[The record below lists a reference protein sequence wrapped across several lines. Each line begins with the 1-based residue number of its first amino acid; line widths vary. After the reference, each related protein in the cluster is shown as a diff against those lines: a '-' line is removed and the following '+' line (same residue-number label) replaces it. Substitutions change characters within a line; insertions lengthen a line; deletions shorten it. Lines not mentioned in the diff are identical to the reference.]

1 MVGFKPSVLMKVMR
15 TATLILPLI
24 LSAISLAGGQALGAP
39 TVSVPDFKNEVANIP
54 WWSASVSTQLAD
66 ALANELAATGGLQ
79 VVERQNVQA
88 VLSEQEMAELG
99 IVRPAEESAQS
110 GQMTGAQYVILGR
123 VNSYQADVEEKS
135 EGSSSSFLGFGS
147 TQAAYEA
154 KAYIAID
161 LRVVDTTTGVIV
173 GSRTV
178 EGTAKDTAEVEARG
192 GSLAPLAGLIG
203 SATNATGGGA
213 IALGVIGSFSQSE
226 VSAEKKQTPVGKAIR
241 AALIEASNYVDC
253 VLVRQ
258 DRCLTEYAVKDAQRR
273 QRTLDALELD

>member
-1 MVGFKPSVLMKVMR
+1 MR
-15 TATLILPLI
+15 TSTLISSLI
-24 LSAISLAGGQALGAP
+24 FSAISLTTGQALGAP

-99 IVRPAEESAQS
+99 IVRPVEESEQSAQS

-258 DRCLTEYAVKDAQRR
+258 DRCLTEYAVKDAGRR
-273 QRTLDALELD
+273 QRTLDVLELD

>member
-1 MVGFKPSVLMKVMR
+1 MR
-15 TATLILPLI
+15 SMNLILPLVF
-24 LSAISLAGGQALGAP
+24 SALSLAGGQALGAP

-66 ALANELAATGGLQ
+66 ALANELAATGVQ
-79 VVERQNVQA
+79 FVERQHVQE
-88 VLSEQEMAELG
+88 VLSEQELAEFG
-99 IVRPAEESAQS
+99 IVRPSEESAQS
-110 GQMTGAQYVILGR
+110 GQMTGAQYLILGR
-123 VNSYQADVEEKS
+123 VNAYEAEVEEKAKGES
-135 EGSSSSFLGFGS
+135 TSFLGFGS

-161 LRVVDTTTGVIV
+161 LRVVDTTTGVVV

-258 DRCLTEYAVKDAQRR
+258 DRCLTEYAVKDAERR
-273 QRTLDALELD
+273 QRTLDVLELN

>member
-1 MVGFKPSVLMKVMR
+1 MR
-15 TATLILPLI
+15 TTTLILPLI
-24 LSAISLAGGQALGAP
+24 FSAMSLAGGQALGAP

-66 ALANELAATGGLQ
+66 ALANELAATGVQ
-79 VVERQNVQA
+79 VVERQHIQE
-88 VLSEQEMAELG
+88 VLSEQELAELG
-99 IVRPAEESAQS
+99 IVRPAAEESAQS
-110 GQMTGAQYVILGR
+110 GQMAGAQYLILGR
-123 VNSYQADVEEKS
+123 VNAYEAEVEEKA
-135 EGSSSSFLGFGS
+135 EGKSSSFLGFGS

-161 LRVVDTTTGVIV
+161 LRVVDTTTGVVV

-178 EGTAKDTAEVEARG
+178 EGTAKDTTEVEARG
-192 GSLAPLAGLIG
+192 GSLGPLAGLIG

-258 DRCLTEYAVKDAQRR
+258 DRCLTEYAAKDAERR
-273 QRTLDALELD
+273 QRTLDVLELN

>member
-1 MVGFKPSVLMKVMR
+1 MR
-15 TATLILPLI
+15 TSTLIPSLI
-24 LSAISLAGGQALGAP
+24 FTVFSAISLTTGQALGAP
-39 TVSVPDFKNEVANIP
+39 TVSVPDFKNEVTNIP

-66 ALANELAATGGLQ
+66 ALANELAATGVQ
-79 VVERQNVQA
+79 VVERQHVQE

-99 IVRPAEESAQS
+99 IVRPAEESALS
-110 GQMTGAQYVILGR
+110 GQMTGAQYLILGR
-123 VNSYQADVEEKS
+123 VNAYEAGVEEKT
-135 EGSSSSFLGFGS
+135 EGTSSSFLGFAN
-147 TQAAYEA
+147 TQAAVEA

-178 EGTAKDTAEVEARG
+178 EGTAKDTSEVEARG

-258 DRCLTEYAVKDAQRR
+258 DRCLTEYAVKDAERR
-273 QRTLDALELD
+273 QRTLDVLELD